1 MNLTLLIKGALISCW
16 LGMQILLGGCAT
28 LISAATSGLADD
40 LTATILNSDDPET
53 VRAAMPAYLL
63 LIESLLRNN
72 PENEN
77 ILRAAASLNG
87 AFAGAFVQDEARA
100 ELLTE
105 KSLNFAFRALCIHQR
120 KFCEIQQMSFEQ
132 FQQLIS
138 KARQRDL
145 EALYS
150 VGIAWTG
157 WIQTHGSDWN
167 AIAQLPRV
175 RLIMETLIRLDETW
189 DNGGPHLYMGGLDT
203 ILPASMG
210 GKPEEGR
217 AHFERAIELSG
228 GRYLMT
234 KVVYAE
240 QYCRLVF
247 NKELHDRLLG
257 EVIDADP
264 VAPGMTLINMVAQVR
279 ARALLEE
286 SDEYF

>member
-1 MNLTLLIKGALISCW
+1 MNLTLLIKSALISGW
-16 LGMQILLGGCAT
+16 LCVQILLGGCAT
-28 LISAATSGLADD
+28 LMSAATSRMADD

-53 VRAAMPAYLL
+53 VRAAVPAYLL
-63 LIESLLRNN
+63 LIESLLRGS
-72 PENEN
+72 PDNEN

-87 AFAGAFVQDEARA
+87 AFAGAFVEDESRA
-100 ELLTE
+100 ALLAE
-105 KSLNFAFRALCIHQR
+105 KSLNYAFRALCIHR
-120 KFCEIQQMSFEQ
+120 HSFCEMQQLSFEQ
-132 FQQLIS
+132 FQQIMS
-138 KARQRDL
+138 KAQKRDL

-203 ILPASMG
+203 LLPASMG
-210 GKPEEGR
+210 GKPEAGR
-217 AHFERAIELSG
+217 AHFERAIELSR
-228 GRYLMT
+228 GRHLMT

-247 NKELHDRLLG
+247 NKELHDRLLR
-257 EVIDADP
+257 EVLDADP

-286 SDEYF
+286 SDDYF